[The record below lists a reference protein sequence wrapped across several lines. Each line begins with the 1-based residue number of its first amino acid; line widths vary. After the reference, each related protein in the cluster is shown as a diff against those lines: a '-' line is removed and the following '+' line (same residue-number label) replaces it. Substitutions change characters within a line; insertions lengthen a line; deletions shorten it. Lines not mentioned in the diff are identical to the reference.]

1 MRSEIPQIHVV
12 TAIADTDLEDY
23 VSQLLYSQ
31 GWSIIFRAFDWI
43 SLLEFLNERSTELR
57 TIVVFTSDTPGFTS
71 DSIMKIA
78 STTMSFVALDE
89 VPKSAHEIMQRIR
102 GQLRLPL
109 VQTDIKAVAAS
120 RISPE
125 IVESPRKLILVTG
138 SAGAPGKTSVA
149 AAIAEHLSQQRKVTL
164 LDADFR
170 SARFQ
175 EYVEADSYS
184 VVTLDPSEKP
194 KSVPIFDK
202 KEIVVA
208 DVGVLPPLHE
218 VVEDRRWLAILLNSI
233 LEESTHL
240 VYVAKSLKQS
250 LLQLNQFQREISQL
264 TKKVPV
270 TYICISDGQTK
281 ASRKAEA
288 AFTQLVSQERNFI
301 LPRAQLRSHL
311 RLEGSGFLENF
322 LTSNKKKEIGTIATS
337 LM

>member
-31 GWSIIFRAFDWI
+31 GWSIIFRAFDWM
-43 SLLEFLNERSTELR
+43 SLLEFLNDRSTELR

-71 DSIMKIA
+71 DSIMKTA

-149 AAIAEHLSQQRKVTL
+149 GAIAEHLSQQRKVTL

-175 EYVEADSYS
+175 EYVEANSYS

-202 KEIVVA
+202 KEIVIA

-218 VVEDRRWLAILLNSI
+218 VVEDRRWLAILLNSL

-240 VYVAKSLKQS
+240 VYVAKTLKQS
-250 LLQLNQFQREISQL
+250 LLQLDQFQREISQL

-281 ASRKAEA
+281 ETRKAEA

-301 LPRAQLRSHL
+301 LPRAQLRS
-311 RLEGSGFLENF
+311 EGSGFLENF